1 MENENLI
8 NAYIANLAKSVNDLT
23 LENLLL
29 KSKQQNAAAETNE
42 IKEQVANQAQEIQE
56 LKNTEEKLRNENFDF
71 QRKAKDDIDFISRLE
86 GGIEQANG
94 IIAQFETEKDAAL
107 AKVARLEKEAKQAAL
122 APSDTSKLKEEKNTL
137 FNQNVKLLKDL
148 DYAENKI
155 KELKRKLRN
164 NTQEE
169 SVNGDN
175 NQTEAFGNTGLDTE
189 FR

>member
-42 IKEQVANQAQEIQE
+42 IKEQVGHQLREIEE
-56 LKNTEEKLRNENFDF
+56 LKSTEEKLRNENFDF

-86 GGIEQANG
+86 GGIEQANE
-94 IIAQFETEKDAAL
+94 IIAQFEKEKDGAL
-107 AKVARLEKEAKQAAL
+107 AKVVKLEQEAKQAAL
-122 APSDTSKLKEEKNTL
+122 APSDTKKLEEEKATL
-137 FNQNVKLLKDL
+137 FAQNVKLLKDL

-155 KELKRKLRN
+155 KELKLKLRN

-169 SVNGDN
+169 SVNGNN